1 MKLFDWKLK
10 MGLSTARS
18 LLESEGFVVM
28 AEKRLRD
35 GHGTQLCLKNG
46 AVVNVYDTRT
56 VNVQGANRAAVEIAL
71 TKAVE
76 RQCGSLAALFA
87 DA

>member
-1 MKLFDWKLK
+1 MKVFDRKLK
-10 MGLSTARS
+10 MGLHATRS

-28 AEKRLRD
+28 SEERLRD
-35 GHGTQLCLKNG
+35 GHGTQLRLKNG

-56 VNVQGANRAAVEIAL
+56 VNVQGANRAPVEVAL
-71 TKAVE
+71 TKAIE

-87 DA
+87 EP